1 MVRWGRCCD
10 CSPPYV
16 HHPQLYCDAQ
26 LEQLEKLL
34 HCADA
39 RAKSSE
45 AATILG
51 ESIRSEGAAQP
62 VRNFESIRVRARPNL
77 CGMLGKKGRI
87 ELN

>member
-1 MVRWGRCCD
+1 MIVA
-10 CSPPYV
+10 PLYV

-34 HCADA
+34 HCACADA

-51 ESIRSEGAAQP
+51 ESIRSEGA
-62 VRNFESIRVRARPNL
+62 E
-77 CGMLGKKGRI
+77 C
-87 ELN
+87 